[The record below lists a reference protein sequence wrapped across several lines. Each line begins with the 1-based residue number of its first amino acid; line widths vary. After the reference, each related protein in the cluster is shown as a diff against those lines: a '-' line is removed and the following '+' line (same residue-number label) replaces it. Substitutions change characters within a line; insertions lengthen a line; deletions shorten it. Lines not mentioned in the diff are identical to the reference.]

1 MSALYVVIAILL
13 ATSHLAILSIL
24 WEILE
29 REIHRK
35 LEEVG
40 SFSLLI
46 LLPLEGAMLS
56 VNCGIPR
63 EYLYLLLG
71 LFLAIAIRPISTKA
85 SKALSV
91 PILLLMIW
99 TPLYYL
105 SNC

>member
-1 MSALYVVIAILL
+1 
-13 ATSHLAILSIL
+13 LAILSIL

-29 REIHRK
+29 REIHKK

-40 SFSLLI
+40 FFSLLI
-46 LLPLEGAMLS
+46 LLPLETAMLS

>member
-13 ATSHLAILSIL
+13 ATSHLSILSIL
-24 WEILE
+24 WE
-29 REIHRK
+29 EIHKK
-35 LEEVG
+35 LKEVG
-40 SFSLLI
+40 SFSLAI
-46 LLPLEGAMLS
+46 LLPLETAMLS

-71 LFLAIAIRPISTKA
+71 LFLAITIRPISTKA